1 MKRRGDAKEPTMKI
15 TTIRMPDPLLK
26 RVKIRAVEEGLT
38 FQALLIAALE
48 EYLKA
53 HRKQG

>member
-1 MKRRGDAKEPTMKI
+1 MKRRGAAKEPTMKI

-26 RVKIRAVEEGLT
+26 RVKHLAVEEGMT
-38 FQALLIAALE
+38 FQALLIQAFE

-53 HRKQG
+53 HKKQG

>member
-26 RVKIRAVEEGLT
+26 RVKHLAVEEGMT
-38 FQALLIAALE
+38 FQALLIQALE

-53 HRKQG
+53 HKKQG